1 VDRLGED
8 PPEVLGGISVTG
20 VTDYR
25 KGEGGRPFWLGKQ
38 DLIELTLGA
47 AGRALVRPS
56 GTEPKLKIYVDLS
69 DEPGSDHEAAHGRL
83 LDLAGSLAVE
93 VGEWLGL

>member
-1 VDRLGED
+1 
-8 PPEVLGGISVTG
+8 VLGGISVTG

-25 KGEGGRPFWLGKQ
+25 KGEEGRPFWLGKQ

-69 DEPGSDHEAAHGRL
+69 DEPGGDHEAAHGRL
-83 LDLAGSLAVE
+83 SDLAGSLAVE